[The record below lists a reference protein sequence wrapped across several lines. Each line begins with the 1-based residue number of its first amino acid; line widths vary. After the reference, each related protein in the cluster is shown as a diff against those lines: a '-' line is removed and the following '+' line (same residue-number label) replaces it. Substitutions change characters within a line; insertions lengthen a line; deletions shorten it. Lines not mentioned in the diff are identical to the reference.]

1 MKTVFKS
8 LSTKKDVDLIPYI
21 KNFLAT
27 NENTTIF
34 IGCDSQNS
42 KVATSYAIV
51 IVLHNAGKG
60 GHVLYS
66 KEVLPKFRNKFERLW
81 REVEQSVATA
91 EFLRMHDIQKPAY
104 IDLDLNP
111 DPKYQSNQVLRA
123 ALGYVEAMG
132 YTPRCKPNAMSA
144 SHVADAL
151 CK

>member
-8 LSTKKDVDLIPYI
+8 LTNRNDIDLVPYI
-21 KNFLAT
+21 KAFLEK
-27 NENTTIF
+27 NENTNIY
-34 IGCDSQNS
+34 IGTDSQNARS
-42 KVATSYAIV
+42 TTSYAIV
-51 IVLHNAGKG
+51 IVLHNVGKG

-66 KEVLPKFRNKFERLW
+66 KKVVPKIHDKFTRLW
-81 REVEQSVATA
+81 KEVEKSIETA
-91 EFLRMHDIQKPAY
+91 EFLRVNDIQKPAY

-123 ALGYVEAMG
+123 ALGYVESMG
-132 YTPRCKPNAMSA
+132 YIPRCKPNAMSA